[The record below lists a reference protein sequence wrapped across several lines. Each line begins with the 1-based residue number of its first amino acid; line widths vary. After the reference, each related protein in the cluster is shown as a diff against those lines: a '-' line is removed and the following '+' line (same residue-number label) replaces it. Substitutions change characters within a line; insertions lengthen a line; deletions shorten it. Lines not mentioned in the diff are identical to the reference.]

1 MLLQPLRHV
10 ASAASERGALSSR
23 ARGLGVVH
31 NSGIGTFAGTGIGVF
46 SVGHVWLLFVLFQL
60 ACGTRRGRNPGT
72 KKARRFRRASGLLWC
87 IVVHGFIVVF
97 VSVNTPSNSRWRG
110 ILELYKS

>member
-31 NSGIGTFAGTGIGVF
+31 NSGIGTFADAGSGVF
-46 SVGHVWLLFVLFQL
+46 LVGHIWLLFVLFQL
-60 ACGTRRGRNPGT
+60 ACGTRR
-72 KKARRFRRASGLLWC
+72 W
-87 IVVHGFIVVF
+87 
-97 VSVNTPSNSRWRG
+97 
-110 ILELYKS
+110 